1 MPSVATRSQLRALHL
16 CSGYGGFEL
25 GLRLAGVDA
34 VTVCHVERDAYA
46 AATLVARMA
55 ETHLDSAP
63 IWDDLTTFDGE
74 PWRGRVDIIT
84 AGFPCQPFS
93 NAGAKKGID
102 DDRWL
107 WPAIAGIVRSVGPR
121 YVFLENVAGL
131 VRAGL
136 PFVLSDLADL
146 GYDAEWG
153 LFSAA
158 EVGAPHKRER
168 FWLLADASGVN
179 ERKQNDQERADPRRN
194 PRPNAGGNGEA
205 MADADG
211 EERAESIGT
220 RDGRPDP
227 KRGSVRAK
235 IGPVMADTSGGR
247 RREVARD
254 ESRNGQDES
263 DKRPAREPIGGD
275 TFGRWPPSREGDWP
289 DYIAQGGPK
298 PAVRRRTNG
307 TPPELVD
314 ALHLGGNGLVP
325 SVAGAAF
332 IELRARLEQ

>member
-1 MPSVATRSQLRALHL
+1 MPSVATRTQLRALHL

-131 VRAGL
+131 IRAGL
-136 PFVLSDLADL
+136 PFVLGDLADL
-146 GYDAEWG
+146 GYHAAWG

-168 FWLLADASGVN
+168 FWLL
-179 ERKQNDQERADPRRN
+179 
-194 PRPNAGGNGEA
+194 
-205 MADADG
+205 ADADG

-325 SVAGAAF
+325 SVAGCAF
-332 IELRARLEQ
+332 IELRARLER

>member
-25 GLRLAGVDA
+25 GLRLAGVSA

-74 PWRGRVDIIT
+74 PWRGRVDIVT

-93 NAGAKKGID
+93 AAGSKRGID
-102 DDRWL
+102 DERWL
-107 WPAIAGIVRSVGPR
+107 WPAIAGIIRSVGPR

-131 VRAGL
+131 IRGGL
-136 PFVLSDLADL
+136 PLVLGDLADL

-168 FWLLADASGVN
+168 FWLLADADGGIVSRERVSLRQEGV
-179 ERKQNDQERADPRRN
+179 RTATTR
-194 PRPNAGGNGEA
+194 GGQA
-205 MADADG
+205 MADTDG
-211 EERAESIGT
+211 DRLESVGRFDTRREHNPNRCGGT
-220 RDGRPDP
+220 TTGKGRRP
-227 KRGSVRAK
+227 
-235 IGPVMADTSGGR
+235 MADTDRPRPERLSGLAVTTTTKLGN
-247 RREVARD
+247 ATG
-254 ESRNGQDES
+254 S
-263 DKRPAREPIGGD
+263 GGD
-275 TFGRWPPSREGDWP
+275 TYGQWPPGREGDWP
-289 DYIAQGGPK
+289 EYIGQGGPK
-298 PAVRRRTNG
+298 PAIRRTTNG
-307 TPPELVD
+307 TPPQLVD

-325 SVAGAAF
+325 AVAGAAF
-332 IELRARLEQ
+332 IELRARLER